1 MSSRPN
7 SQITGEGLRGD
18 IVSEQSVPGGTPDN
32 VAWENI
38 DWKYR
43 MESQTVQL
51 KGDTPPGFK
60 ERRNPIPCGKGLGGS
75 NELNYIL
82 HVRGTPGEYAVW
94 EKAIGGELRWG
105 AVSMQSAE
113 KEYEIKI

>member
-94 EKAIGGELRWG
+94 EKGICGELRWG
-105 AVSMQSAE
+105 TLSMQSAK